1 MKKTK
6 TSNNKEVFEF
16 TELIQKEKEDALL
29 RFHKEDFRARLNRRI
44 KEESIAP
51 SPSVF
56 WFRKPVIAAGTVLI
70 LVILGWIATQ
80 IFAPNPYERDARAI
94 EKALAQVFDVH
105 ELLVAQRVPQVEPQP
120 GPDNL
125 HEFEWSLKRVVYSA
139 QRENI
144 ADSDVPGILSQV
156 LQNTTLLQESEEK
169 GPEGLNPET
178 ENGFLFRENNSH
190 QMLYKIKD

>member
-29 RFHKEDFRARLNRRI
+29 RFQKEDFLARLNRRI
-44 KEESIAP
+44 KEESKVP
-51 SPSVF
+51 SPSMF

-70 LVILGWIATQ
+70 LVAMGWIATQ
-80 IFAPNPYERDARAI
+80 LFTPTPYERDARAI
-94 EKALAQVFDVH
+94 EKNLAQVFDVH

-125 HEFEWSLKRVVYSA
+125 YEFEWSLKRVVYSA

-156 LQNTTLLQESEEK
+156 LQNAILVKESEEK
-169 GPEGLNPET
+169 GPGGLNPET
-178 ENGFLFRENNSH
+178 ENGFLFKEDNAQ
-190 QMLYKIKD
+190 QMLYKIQD

>member
-6 TSNNKEVFEF
+6 NSNTKEVFEF
-16 TELIQKEKEDALL
+16 TELIQKEKEEALL
-29 RFHKEDFRARLNRRI
+29 RFPKEDFRARLNRRI
-44 KEESIAP
+44 QEESIAP

-56 WFRKPVIAAGTVLI
+56 WFRKPVIVAGTVLI
-70 LVILGWIATQ
+70 LVFLGWISTQ
-80 IFAPNPYERDARAI
+80 LFAPSPYEKEARAI
-94 EKALAQVFDVH
+94 EKNLAQVFDVH
-105 ELLVAQRVPQVEPQP
+105 ELLVAQRIPQVEPQP

-156 LQNTTLLQESEEK
+156 LQNVTLVKESEEK

-178 ENGFLFRENNSH
+178 ENGLLFKEDNLH
-190 QMLYKIKD
+190 QMLYKIQD